1 MEGDFEMAAGA
12 PMGITHEELEEI
24 DSESHFC
31 LLCHF
36 CSDVNRGEVAAGV
49 NQDIH
54 QLVEFA
60 AEFRSKYS
68 LEVTAGLLHDYYIT
82 HLKDMEEYRN
92 FPEWTKKTVY
102 KHLLTHTTP
111 KTSHDAL
118 DLAYTTMVEC
128 LLLCRKQLKEKDT
141 GLLNQTTF
149 KSACMCVDRIVKCAP
164 PKTTGKRKSPEDT

>member
-68 LEVTAGLLHDYYIT
+68 LEVTAGLLHDYYMT

-102 KHLLTHTTP
+102 KHLLKKRFQVTRLKWCKHSVAC
-111 KTSHDAL
+111 KDA
-118 DLAYTTMVEC
+118 
-128 LLLCRKQLKEKDT
+128 K
-141 GLLNQTTF
+141 LNLF
-149 KSACMCVDRIVKCAP
+149 LSSAIFFRF
-164 PKTTGKRKSPEDT
+164 GFN